1 MKEAIII
8 AGANGSGKTTFSNQL
23 IKEKNYA
30 FLNADNIERTFNEPS
45 SGITKLKAGRI
56 FFAQLDSLIT
66 DNQSFIL
73 ESTLAGQYLKK
84 VIEDIKSKNYEVN
97 LLYIFL
103 DSPQT
108 CIQRIV
114 GRVKKGGHFI
124 PDEDVI
130 RRYYRSKNNFWK
142 SYKPLSTRWQLYY
155 NETADAPRV
164 ALGTGDDYVVENE
177 DLFDLFLKDIQQ

>member
-1 MKEAIII
+1 MEAIII
-8 AGANGSGKTTFSNQL
+8 AGANGSGKTTFSNRL
-23 IKEKNYA
+23 IEETGYA
-30 FLNADNIERTFNEPS
+30 FLNADNIERGLDEPS
-45 SGITKLKAGRI
+45 SGITKVKAGRI
-56 FFAQLDSLIT
+56 FFNQLETLIA

-84 VIEDIKSKNYEVN
+84 VIEEVKSKNYKVD

-103 DSPQT
+103 DNPQT
-108 CIQRIV
+108 CIQRID

-142 SYKPLSTRWQLYY
+142 SYAPLSTSWQLYF
-155 NETADAPRV
+155 NGAAESQRV
-164 ALGTGDDYVVENE
+164 AIGKGENYDVENNA
-177 DLFDLFLKDIQQ
+177 LFDLFLKDMTP